1 MQVNPNIRL
10 FAHQSG
16 PIRFV
21 TATRLCLVRHGETAW
36 NAERR
41 IQGQLDV
48 PLSSIGHAQAR
59 ATANW
64 LAQEDFAAIYSSDLS
79 RALHTAEAVAHLLRL
94 PIGQQVA
101 LRERHYGVLQT
112 LTYAEFERRHPQA
125 HARFLAR
132 EEAFALPGGGESL
145 LQFAARVNQCIDA
158 IVAAHTGR
166 QVLVVTHGGV
176 LDVLHRRASGK
187 PLSLPRD
194 FDSPNAGLNWLEI
207 DRGRWSIVSWAERGH
222 LAETLDE
229 LPG

>member
-48 PLSSIGHAQAR
+48 PLSSTGHAQAR

-101 LRERHYGVLQT
+101 LRERHYGVLQG
-112 LTYAEFERRHPQA
+112 LTFDEAERQQPQA
-125 HARFLAR
+125 C
-132 EEAFALPGGGESL
+132 L
-145 LQFAARVNQCIDA
+145 LY
-158 IVAAHTGR
+158 T
-166 QVLVVTHGGV
+166 
-176 LDVLHRRASGK
+176 S
-187 PLSLPRD
+187 PSPRD
-194 FDSPNAGLNWLEI
+194 
-207 DRGRWSIVSWAERGH
+207 
-222 LAETLDE
+222 
-229 LPG
+229 